1 MSKASWDTDFRNTLW
16 RLFTGKSSGDDNIV
30 ESTNK
35 IQKKHYIAKCFLIT
49 DGYALFGLNEQFA
62 SLPITFF
69 YVKVADKIDQIKLIF
84 AIACVCLDSVLG

>member
-1 MSKASWDTDFRNTLW
+1 
-16 RLFTGKSSGDDNIV
+16 
-30 ESTNK
+30 
-35 IQKKHYIAKCFLIT
+35 LIT